1 MRRGDLTG
9 ILLLLLSVAALE
21 AFRLLWFEPRAI
33 AIACLHHAA
42 APALCATRAGMGWLV
57 NNAILGT
64 LALAF
69 GIAAIATQNRSIAIA
84 AACLGAAGLINYNVS
99 WGMLG
104 ACLGLWAWLLAP
116 INDEIT

>member
-1 MRRGDLTG
+1 MRRGDLIG
-9 ILLLLLSVAALE
+9 IVVLLLSVVALE

-42 APALCATRAGMGWLV
+42 APAVCATRAGMGWLV

-69 GIAAIATQNRSIAIA
+69 GIAAIATQNRPIAIA